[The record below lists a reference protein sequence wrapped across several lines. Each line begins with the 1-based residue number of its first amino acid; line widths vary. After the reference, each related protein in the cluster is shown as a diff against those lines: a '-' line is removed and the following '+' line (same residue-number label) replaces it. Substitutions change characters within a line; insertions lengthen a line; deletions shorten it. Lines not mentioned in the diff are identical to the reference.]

1 MQELVFL
8 WLEELR
14 IRGLHRLGVGYIKLH
29 LSFAVLGCLWHV
41 VEQHHDCVRA
51 VGAGGQC
58 MLLNELKP
66 SRAWSIRLPAELF
79 PEYVALR

>member
-29 LSFAVLGCLWHV
+29 LSFVVLGGLRHV
-41 VEQHHDCVRA
+41 VIQHHNRVRA

-58 MLLNELKP
+58 MLLYELKP
-66 SRAWSIRLPAELF
+66 IRAGSIRLPSKLL